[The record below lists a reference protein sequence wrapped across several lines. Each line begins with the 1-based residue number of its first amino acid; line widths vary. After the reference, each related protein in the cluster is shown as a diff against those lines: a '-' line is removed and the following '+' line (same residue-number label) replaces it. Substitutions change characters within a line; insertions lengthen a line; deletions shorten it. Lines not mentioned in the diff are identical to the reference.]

1 MVDLMRMKIAA
12 DEVVAAALAG
22 DTWEGPLER
31 LALACGARD
40 AVLMRNSPT
49 RMMVAVATQEAAES
63 VAAFAAGKSPP
74 NSRYVR
80 VHTTITAGFRIDHD
94 DYSDAELARDPFYQE
109 FLRPAGLFW
118 HANAILGSADGD
130 EIELSF
136 KRRTSLGP
144 YSRRDVRAL
153 NAVLPQLRSA
163 SRIAQRQL
171 NAEAQGISIALGQGN
186 LATFQIDRWGRV
198 VNPVD
203 LDPGHNSPLAIVNR
217 RLTASNP
224 QEQKRLDVTL
234 SASLNT
240 SGGMSLAALTA
251 PDGKRYFLQVHSI
264 PSRTQDLFL
273 SASAIAVLIARDR
286 VPGHSRMQSKA
297 IGSLFGLTDRE
308 AEVACLRAEGLD
320 LTAIAALLGIS
331 ADTVRTYLKFAY
343 DKMGVRRQAELV
355 ALITRL
361 LP

>member
-1 MVDLMRMKIAA
+1 MMRMKIAA

-74 NSRYVR
+74 NSRYARVR
-80 VHTTITAGFRIDHD
+80 ATITDGFRIDHD
-94 DYSDAELARDPFYQE
+94 DYNDAELAKDPFYQE
-109 FLRPAGLFW
+109 FLRPAGIFW

-136 KRRTSLGP
+136 KRRASLGP

-153 NAVLPQLRSA
+153 NTVLPQLRSA
-163 SRIAQRQL
+163 SRIAQQRL
-171 NAEAQGISIALGQGN
+171 NAEAQGISIALGKGS
-186 LATFQIDRWGRV
+186 LAVFQVDRWGRV
-198 VNPVD
+198 VNPID
-203 LDPGHNSPLAIVNR
+203 PDPGHGSPVAIVGR
-217 RLTASNP
+217 RLVASNP
-224 QEQKRLDVTL
+224 DEQRRLDAALAT
-234 SASLNT
+234 ALNAD
-240 SGGMSLAALTA
+240 SGMALAALTA
-251 PDGKRYFLQVHSI
+251 PDGRRYFLQVHAI

-286 VPGHSRMQSKA
+286 APGYSRTQSKA

-308 AEVACLRAEGLD
+308 AEVACMRAEGLE

-355 ALITRL
+355 ALIARL